1 MIKILQKSWPTPQ
14 LGKRCHL
21 KKRLALREENVRLK
35 RTLVTLVMVAR
46 MRSRKDAGSPCG

>member
-14 LGKRCHL
+14 LGKQCHL

-35 RTLVTLVMVAR
+35 RTLVMVEMVAR

>member
-14 LGKRCHL
+14 LGKQCHL

-35 RTLVTLVMVAR
+35 RTLVMVAR